1 MVRQT
6 RLIWTENG
14 EKCFF
19 RVTARRLERA
29 LKAAK
34 ARADNGYVEL
44 EDERDAMIADCITA
58 ENLVP
63 VPGEAEYRA
72 KWLYLQ
78 ALYEEPTV
86 SRSPAWHS
94 ELARLKAEMK
104 QLRLD
109 RRVWK

>member
-34 ARADNGYVEL
+34 ARADNGYVAL
-44 EDERDAMIADCITA
+44 EDERDAMIADCIAA
-58 ENLVP
+58 EALVP
-63 VPGEAEYRA
+63 VPTDGEERA
-72 KWLYLQ
+72 LFNRYQGL
-78 ALYEEPTV
+78 LDERHDG
-86 SRSPAWHS
+86 RSPSWQ
-94 ELARLKAEMK
+94 REMK
-104 QLRLD
+104 QVKSEIKQHRLD
-109 RRVWK
+109 RSRK